1 MKLEISATQLK
12 NCEFVLI
19 IAEFNKKV
27 NKTAKN
33 LSAS

>member
-1 MKLEISATQLK
+1 MKLEISCK
-12 NCEFVLI
+12 FVFI